1 MLFKDLEIGAQFVA
15 GMTSFEKIEPVELDG
30 YMRTAVVI
38 SDNSGPLLPKGLM
51 IGIHGDVIVDQVLEV
66 EE

>member
-1 MLFKDLEIGAQFVA
+1 MLFKDLEIGTKFVA
-15 GMTSFEKIEPVELDG
+15 GMTSFEKIEPVELDD

-51 IGIHGDVIVDQVLEV
+51 VGINDYVMVDHVL
-66 EE
+66 

>member
-1 MLFKDLEIGAQFVA
+1 
-15 GMTSFEKIEPVELDG
+15 MTSFEKIEPVELDG

-51 IGIHGDVIVDQVLEV
+51 VGINDYVIVDRVL
-66 EE
+66 

>member
-1 MLFKDLEIGAQFVA
+1 MLFKDLEIGAQFIA

-51 IGIHGDVIVDQVLEV
+51 VGIYDDVMVDRVL
-66 EE
+66 